1 MDAQMTNNEVRT
13 VKTPSEEL
21 ALFFSDAHELI
32 RQCEQQLRHS
42 PSNFRRVER
51 KLCQAFRKGS
61 GNIAAAL
68 LVASSKDSATSDK
81 VEDIQQSSAHPL
93 RKPVLQTL
101 VIRLLSGLLLQVT
114 ILYCAPKGKSSDAT
128 EVRTGLYPELAAY
141 GFAKKSSAA
150 FEEEVTRKAAL
161 CPSFELATQE
171 LERDGVDINVKEV
184 RRVATQCGTSL
195 LALRR
200 VMVQSFLSGTLKSG
214 NELAGEHVVVSTDG
228 GRMKH
233 RKNKAQNRSGKHPKY
248 HTEWREPKLIIIYI
262 VDANGKKKKKSRFWL
277 DGTFLGPDNLAE
289 MLAAWLFRLGIT
301 RAASVTFI
309 ADGAPWIWDRF
320 DWVVEQLKLPKEK
333 VEYVLDFYHAAHH
346 IGLAL
351 AEIDLPEDERRRLYQ
366 ELRSEL
372 RQSRWQSVVGRL
384 EALGG
389 SLLSAEDS
397 IFCRELRF
405 LRKHGESGHLN
416 YVKYTRRGLP
426 KGSGA
431 MESAVRRVINLRLK
445 GNGMFWTPENAESM
459 LQVRCQ
465 LLSSEWDVRM
475 EELYQH
481 RLRTRRSEWQWQA
494 TDRSRKTRNETKTEE
509 NGYRNAE
516 KQRKTQIKNRE

>member
-1 MDAQMTNNEVRT
+1 MDAQITHTDVRA

-21 ALFFSDAHELI
+21 ALFFSDAQELI

-51 KLCQAFRKGS
+51 TLCRAFRKGS
-61 GNIAAAL
+61 GHIAAAL
-68 LVASSKDSATSDK
+68 LVASSKEPNTIAQ
-81 VEDIQQSSAHPL
+81 VENIQQSSAQPL
-93 RKPVLQTL
+93 RKPIVQTL
-101 VIRLLSGLLLQVT
+101 VIRLLCGLLLQVST
-114 ILYCAPKGKSSDAT
+114 LYCAPKGKRSDET

-171 LERDGVDINVKEV
+171 LEREGVDINVKEV
-184 RRVATQCGTSL
+184 RRVATQCGVSL
-195 LALRR
+195 LTLRH
-200 VMVQSFLSGTLKSG
+200 VMVQSFLSGTLQSG

-262 VDANGKKKKKSRFWL
+262 VDENGKKKKKSRFWL

-289 MLAAWLFRLGIT
+289 MLAAWLFRLGIAQ
-301 RAASVTFI
+301 AASVTFI

-320 DWVVEQLKLPKEK
+320 DWVVEQLKLPKAK

-351 AEIDLPEDERRRLYQ
+351 AEIELTDDERRSLYK

-384 EALGG
+384 EELGG
-389 SLLSAEDS
+389 TLLSEKDS

-426 KGSGA
+426 RGSGA

-445 GNGMFWTPENAESM
+445 GNGMFWTAENAESM

-475 EELYQH
+475 EELYGH
-481 RLRTRRSEWQWQA
+481 RLRTRRSDWQWQA
-494 TDRSRKTRNETKTEE
+494 SDRSRKTRNDRKTEE
-509 NGYRNAE
+509 NVYRNSE
-516 KQRKTQIKNRE
+516 KQGKTKLKNRE